1 MTWSEFRLAR
11 LLLAEEKVGTR
22 LRQADQSDL
31 EEEERSK
38 DILRARGM
46 VG

>member
-31 EEEERSK
+31 AEEERSK

>member
-1 MTWSEFRLAR
+1 MNWAEFRLAR
-11 LLLAEEKVGTR
+11 LLLAEERVGSR
-22 LRQADQSDL
+22 IRQADQADL
-31 EEEERSK
+31 EDEDRSK